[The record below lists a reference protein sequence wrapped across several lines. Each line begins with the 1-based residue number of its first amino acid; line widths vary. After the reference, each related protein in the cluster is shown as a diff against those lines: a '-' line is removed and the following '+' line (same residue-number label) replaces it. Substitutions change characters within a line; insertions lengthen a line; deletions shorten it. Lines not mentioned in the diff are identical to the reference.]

1 MMKTIPIH
9 LKDQTYEVIVGEGA
23 FREEAAS
30 RIREF
35 ACPKEKIAIVSDEN
49 VWSLYGLD
57 LLFALE
63 AVGFDCFKAVVI
75 PGEETKT
82 LQTLEWI
89 FDKFTRE
96 RLGRDGL
103 VVALGGGMVGD
114 VSGFAAACWMR
125 GVRYVQIPTTLL
137 SMVDSSI
144 GGKTTV
150 DIPAGKNLVG
160 AFHHPSLVIVDPGLL
175 STLPEQEF
183 SAGMA
188 EVIKYGAALSKVM
201 FNSIEGEKCEPSSP
215 ALIDVITDCIRI
227 KAKIVAGDEQDRG
240 KRALLNFGYTFGRA
254 IEAKYGYSRYS
265 HGKAHALGMSL
276 AARYGESAG
285 ITIPG
290 TAERLDSL
298 LETYGF
304 DCHES
309 SDGLYEC
316 IKNDKQLAGD
326 IVRLILLKEIGKAE
340 VVETELP
347 EIEEQLAEMT
357 PL

>member
-1 MMKTIPIH
+1 MKTIPIY

-23 FREEAAS
+23 FREESAS

-63 AVGFDCFKAVVI
+63 AIGFDCFKTVII
-75 PGEETKT
+75 PGEDTKT

-103 VVALGGGMVGD
+103 VVALGGGVVGD
-114 VSGFAAACWMR
+114 VAGFAAACWMR
-125 GVRYVQIPTTLL
+125 GVRYVHVPTTLL
-137 SMVDSSI
+137 SMVDSTI
-144 GGKTTV
+144 GGKTAI

-175 STLPEQEF
+175 ATLPENEF
-183 SAGMA
+183 ASGMA
-188 EVIKYGAALSKVM
+188 EIIKYGAALSKVM
-201 FNSIEGEKCEPSSP
+201 FNNIEVEKCEPSSL
-215 ALIDVITDCIRI
+215 ALTDVITDCIRL
-227 KAKIVAGDEQDRG
+227 KAKIVAGDETDRG

-265 HGKAHALGMSL
+265 HGRAHALGMSL
-276 AARYGESAG
+276 AVRYGEAAG
-285 ITIPG
+285 VTIPG
-290 TAERLDSL
+290 TAERFDSL
-298 LETYGF
+298 LKTYGF
-304 DCHES
+304 ECHES
-309 SDGLYEC
+309 ADGLYEY
-316 IKNDKQLAGD
+316 IKNDRQLAGD

-340 VVETELP
+340 IVETELP
-347 EIEEQLAEMT
+347 EIEEQLAEMAA
-357 PL
+357 L